1 MRQPFGIMYREKAMI
16 LKKGTEP
23 SLPQTSEGA
32 ETGRI
37 KKRSRLLAPLCCFLS
52 AACITAGFAL
62 MSFAETAEA
71 EAKQNIAETNPPAN
85 TEESEADTFS
95 LFLPDCGEKFTTDFL
110 SKFCTA
116 ENTSKSCLT
125 KTSSEFAEKKMTNAP
140 QKSAE
145 MSATQPFAPQ
155 YPDYALLFLMRAAG
169 FILLAAGAVSGIFF
183 IFVFPLEK
191 PFLYA
196 ETQLGLLLL
205 LIFAARELLKPIVY
219 KPLYF
224 AAIFLGLVILLC
236 SLRELCAW
244 IKHRLSLD
252 RCLLYRFGNF
262 MGKERPTK
270 FAAVELTACIAGIL
284 GFGGFIA
291 FTSFYPPVILP
302 ALFCLFLSGIAVCCM
317 IRQSE
322 DMGHLKR
329 QINLLYMG
337 NSLTAGSGAFENEE
351 KQLVE
356 LRQQI
361 DEAIDRAVKD
371 ERFKVELISNVSHDL
386 RTPLTAILGYGE
398 LLKKEQLSAEG
409 QEQLDKLNEKAGYM
423 KELVE
428 ELFELTKVSSGVI
441 QPKREEIDLIRLLEQ
456 TLGLYYEKLK
466 EAGLEVRRH
475 YSKKSIPIITDGGRI
490 HQVFANL
497 VGNAVK
503 YSLKNSRIHLEAA
516 ENDREC
522 RVRITNIASYEMDFQ
537 PDEITQRFARGDK
550 ARSAEGS
557 GLGLAI
563 AKTYTQS
570 VGGSFEVQV
579 DGEQFS
585 AVTVLPL
592 GRSE

>member
-1 MRQPFGIMYREKAMI
+1 MRQPFDIIYREKTMI
-16 LKKGTEP
+16 LKKSTDP
-23 SLPQTSEGA
+23 FLPQTSEET

-52 AACITAGFAL
+52 AACITAGIAL
-62 MSFAETAEA
+62 ISRAEA
-71 EAKQNIAETNPPAN
+71 AEAAAEQNIAETSPPAN
-85 TEESEADTFS
+85 TEESGADTFS
-95 LFLPDCGEKFTTDFL
+95 LFLPACGEKITVENLTEFDTGEILHKFGTTENL
-110 SKFCTA
+110 PKFCTA
-116 ENTSKSCLT
+116 
-125 KTSSEFAEKKMTNAP
+125 KTSTEF
-140 QKSAE
+140 AE
-145 MSATQPFAPQ
+145 MSAAQPSATQ

-183 IFVFPLEK
+183 IFVFSPKK

-196 ETQLGLLLL
+196 ETQFFLLLL
-205 LIFAARELLKPIVY
+205 IIFAARELLKLIIY
-219 KPLYF
+219 ELLYF

-236 SLRELCAW
+236 ALRELCAW
-244 IKHRLSLD
+244 IKHRFSLD
-252 RCLLYRFGNF
+252 WCLLYRFGKF

-291 FTSFYPPVILP
+291 FTAFYPPAILP

-322 DMGHLKR
+322 DMGHLKQ

-398 LLKKEQLSAEG
+398 LLKKERLSAEG

-428 ELFELTKVSSGVI
+428 ELFELTKVSSGVV

-456 TLGLYYEKLK
+456 TLGLYYEKIK
-466 EAGLEVRRH
+466 ESGLEVRRH
-475 YSKKSIPIITDGGRI
+475 YSKNSILIITDGGRM

-497 VGNAVK
+497 VGNVVK
-503 YSLKNSRIHLEAA
+503 YSLKNSRIHLEVT

-570 VGGSFEVQV
+570 VGGSFEVQI

-592 GRSE
+592 GQKSE